1 MMETCSPVFP
11 RGLRGIGSELLFVIC
26 SLMVDLLELTGA
38 VSGTNQGP
46 SALASISV
54 TSLCVWSKG
63 NPCGMR
69 VIGLSYRSDTLYGSK
84 RPSAAVGAQRT
95 RRASISLGVIG

>member
-26 SLMVDLLELTGA
+26 PVMVHLLEFTGV

-84 RPSAAVGAQRT
+84 RPWWGGGAAATRGA
-95 RRASISLGVIG
+95 AL